1 MKRPE
6 RATAQ
11 KIAKFH
17 RGHDNQGLKQRIID
31 EGAGHRQRLVKP
43 EEKSQTHSRKK
54 LKPINRQDADKDSK
68 EDGGGCAAGIK
79 TLLQQ
84 SGCKLPHA
92 RLETPDHP
100 VAFAIARM
108 VLGLHI
114 KGLHGN
120 GSPIRPIPPT
130 TRRSQP
136 SPHPPRPCRR
146 CTPSAQPRSS
156 FSFQCAVPAP
166 ESRA

>member
-6 RATAQ
+6 RAAAQ

-31 EGAGHRQRLVKP
+31 EGAGHRQRLVKA

-54 LKPINRQDADKDSK
+54 LKPIKRQDADKDSQ
-68 EDGGGCAAGIK
+68 EDRGGGSAGIK
-79 TLLQQ
+79 ALLQQ
-84 SGCKLPHA
+84 SGCKLAHA

-100 VAFAIARM
+100 VAFARARM
-108 VLGLHI
+108 VIGLHI
-114 KGLHGN
+114 K

-130 TRRSQP
+130 SPPSQP
-136 SPHPPRPCRR
+136 SPRPPRPCRR
-146 CTPSAQPRSS
+146 CRPSAQPRSS
-156 FSFQCAVPAP
+156 F
-166 ESRA
+166 